1 MNAQVVSEIIESNKG
16 KTGEIISI
24 LEEIQLKYGYLP
36 REALEQVAAETGT
49 SLVDIYGV
57 ATFYKAFSLEPRGK
71 HVVSV
76 CKGTAC
82 HVRGA
87 PAVERAFVEKLE
99 VEPGGTTKDK
109 EFSLETVNCLGA
121 CALGPIV
128 VADGRYFSNVGAGG
142 VESVIDETRRGG
154 DDMEVSTD
162 QRIFPVKVS
171 CPRCNHSLMDPAHR
185 IDGHP
190 SIRITMSFQH
200 RHGWLRLSSLYG
212 VHSHESEYDIPESTI
227 THFFCPH
234 CHTELNGASSCPE
247 CEAPAVPM
255 IVSTGGM
262 VQICSRQGCHWHR
275 LDVG

>member
-1 MNAQVVSEIIESNKG
+1 MNVELVENIIQSKRG
-16 KTGEIISI
+16 RTGEIISI

-36 REALEQVAAETGT
+36 REALELVSEETGT

-71 HVVSV
+71 HLVSV

-87 PAVERAFVEKLE
+87 PAVEREFVKRLG
-99 VEPGGTTKDK
+99 VEPGGTTDDR

-128 VADGRYFSNVGAGG
+128 VTDGRYFSSVGPGG
-142 VESVIDETRRGG
+142 VQRVIDETRKGG
-154 DDMEVSTD
+154 DNGGVSTD
-162 QRIFPVKVS
+162 QRIFPVKVN

-185 IDGHP
+185 IDDHP

-212 VHSHESEYDIPESTI
+212 VHSHESEYAVPESAI

-234 CHTELNGASSCPE
+234 CHTELNGVSGCPE
-247 CEAPAVPM
+247 CQAPVVPM
-255 IVSTGGM
+255 IVRSGGM
-262 VQICSRQGCHWHR
+262 VQICSRRGCHWHR